1 MREIDKYF
9 KDQTD
14 KISFIEINNPNYKAL
29 DVNLPYPIN
38 TQALIEGVKEEEFFN
53 SISYKHII
61 DGIIELLAIDP
72 EFEHKDSYLTTI
84 KKVVES
90 PEKYSVSNGIDLLS
104 KKDENYILY
113 FRFPYVSGFNDP
125 FCNYNYARSLYYIY
139 EKEEKEFF
147 RSEAI
152 SILEEIIDKDEDF
165 PLSYYELGIIY
176 SKEENY
182 NKAYLYFE
190 KAIERV
196 DDDLVK
202 EEIREYMRNIYPS
215 VLLERAIEKLNK
227 GRLDESLEL
236 LNEAKLISDTAV
248 VNYYIGVVHEA
259 QGRVDLGIDYYKE
272 SLEKGGNFRE
282 LYQDLAIAYYKMS
295 EPLLAIDILNEGLKK
310 HIEDSHLLYNRM
322 VIFISLDQF
331 NLAKEDMD
339 TILQYGDVPEEILN
353 NIRIIKDQYNL

>member
-14 KISFIEINNPNYKAL
+14 KISFIEINNPDYKAL

-38 TQALIEGVKEEEFFN
+38 TQALISGVKEEEFFN

-72 EFEHKDSYLTTI
+72 YFEHKDSYLKTLE
-84 KKVVES
+84 KVIEQ
-90 PEKYSVSNGIDLLS
+90 PGEYALTKGIDLLNQ
-104 KKDENYILY
+104 KDENYLLY
-113 FRFPYVSGFNDP
+113 FRFPYVNGFDNA
-125 FCNYNYARSLYYIY
+125 FGEYNYARSLYYLY
-139 EKEEKEFF
+139 EKEEEDYF
-147 RSEAI
+147 RLEAI
-152 SILEEIIDKDEDF
+152 TILEKIIDKFEDF
-165 PLSYYELGIIY
+165 PLSYYELGIIN

-196 DDDLVK
+196 EDDLVK

-227 GRLDESLEL
+227 GRLDQALEL
-236 LNEAKLISDTAV
+236 LNEAKLVSDTAV
-248 VNYYIGVVHEA
+248 VNYYLAVVHEA
-259 QGRVDLGIDYYKE
+259 QGRVDLAIDLYKE
-272 SLEKGGNFRE
+272 CLEKGGSFKE

-295 EPLLAIDILNEGLKK
+295 EPLLAIEVLDLGLEE

-322 VIFISLDQF
+322 VIYISLDRF
-331 NLAKEDMD
+331 DLAKEDME
-339 TILQYGDVPEEILN
+339 TILQYGDVPEEVLN